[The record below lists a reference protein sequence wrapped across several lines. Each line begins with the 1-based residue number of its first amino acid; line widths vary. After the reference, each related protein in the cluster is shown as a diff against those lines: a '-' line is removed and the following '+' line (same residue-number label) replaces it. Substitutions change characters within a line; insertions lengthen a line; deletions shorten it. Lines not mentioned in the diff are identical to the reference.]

1 MAANGW
7 TNRERYGDA
16 NTLFRAD
23 IQLSYLDLKLRAILE
38 ATISDSDV
46 ELTVSNLA
54 GLPVL
59 VRTGSEDNSVPPHW
73 SRRMARLLSDVP
85 GVDLVWSELAG
96 KQHWWWDSKETNDG
110 GAVFDRAVR
119 NFYKAAV
126 DAPVQA
132 DCHLGGHCREVP
144 EEFQITSLN
153 PATHHGRGGVRILQM
168 RSRLQRAVVRVL
180 LSGAEDDAAAQHVEG
195 SQLPALVLRT
205 RNVARLGVQWRRL
218 QGPLGDL
225 RDLLLDATRVTPMLR
240 GAPGT
245 PRGSLGED
253 WLDLCLM
260 EGSGPAA
267 WAVCGP
273 DNDLIR
279 GVDTYGP
286 ARQVVQAPFAV
297 VAGGGEA
304 AGDDVAESA
313 ASAVMAAA
321 VYMANGHFA
330 AVETTAP
337 VILDTMPLPSQ
348 ARNTVL
354 VGVGF
359 GNQSSNAAA
368 SLNNAVARKVLAEWA
383 GMAAAEGTRGAPPVA
398 WTDGGLRLGPCLF
411 SGPHIA
417 VLTLGPYNL
426 SSMEST
432 ADSSTCN
439 APEEPAT
446 RALAMLVM
454 GASEEA
460 LAELVT
466 FSFSSNQPL
475 TRAPFTN
482 MVPDFMVVHS
492 ERYRAQDGGESE
504 VISDSAIENVSR

>member
-1 MAANGW
+1 MTESSCCDFSSG
-7 TNRERYGDA
+7 ERAEVASKGPQ
-16 NTLFRAD
+16 
-23 IQLSYLDLKLRAILE
+23 QLSYLDLKLRAILE

-119 NFYKAAV
+119 NFYK
-126 DAPVQA
+126 
-132 DCHLGGHCREVP
+132 
-144 EEFQITSLN
+144 
-153 PATHHGRGGVRILQM
+153 
-168 RSRLQRAVVRVL
+168 
-180 LSGAEDDAAAQHVEG
+180 
-195 SQLPALVLRT
+195 
-205 RNVARLGVQWRRL
+205 
-218 QGPLGDL
+218 
-225 RDLLLDATRVTPMLR
+225 
-240 GAPGT
+240 
-245 PRGSLGED
+245 
-253 WLDLCLM
+253 
-260 EGSGPAA
+260 
-267 WAVCGP
+267 
-273 DNDLIR
+273 
-279 GVDTYGP
+279 
-286 ARQVVQAPFAV
+286 VVQAPFAV

-368 SLNNAVARKVLAEWA
+368 SLNNAVARK
-383 GMAAAEGTRGAPPVA
+383 
-398 WTDGGLRLGPCLF
+398 
-411 SGPHIA
+411 
-417 VLTLGPYNL
+417 
-426 SSMEST
+426 
-432 ADSSTCN
+432 
-439 APEEPAT
+439 
-446 RALAMLVM
+446 
-454 GASEEA
+454 
-460 LAELVT
+460 
-466 FSFSSNQPL
+466 
-475 TRAPFTN
+475 
-482 MVPDFMVVHS
+482 
-492 ERYRAQDGGESE
+492 
-504 VISDSAIENVSR
+504 